1 MEIRNFY
8 LKGKLIFTDFIYVKS
23 PEFIEKVNKAMFY
36 INKVKNGIIFTGA
49 IIDARIIKGIF
60 SFMIKKLRLFQL
72 LVEFL
77 TNCSQMRL
85 IKNIEQNYIKK

>member
-49 IIDARIIKGIF
+49 IINTPIIKGIALF
-60 SFMIKKLRLFQL
+60 YDQEIEVIPTLGRIFDQLFPDETDKECRTKL
-72 LVEFL
+72 
-77 TNCSQMRL
+77 
-85 IKNIEQNYIKK
+85 Y

>member
-49 IIDARIIKGIF
+49 IIDARIIKWISLFYDQEIEVIPMVGRIF
-60 SFMIKKLRLFQL
+60 DQLFPDETDKECRTKL
-72 LVEFL
+72 
-77 TNCSQMRL
+77 
-85 IKNIEQNYIKK
+85 Y